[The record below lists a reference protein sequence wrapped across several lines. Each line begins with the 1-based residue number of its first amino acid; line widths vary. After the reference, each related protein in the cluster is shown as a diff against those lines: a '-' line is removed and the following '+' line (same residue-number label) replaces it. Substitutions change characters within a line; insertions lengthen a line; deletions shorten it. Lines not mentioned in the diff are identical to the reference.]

1 MKKISSKTT
10 YFRKKIVPII
20 LLINTLV
27 LLLGFTLFDLTF
39 KNLAFIFF
47 PTLIFLFAWLFNFRK
62 LEEVYLGNKYLE
74 IKNEKVLFESIISI
88 SKISSFRYELTY
100 RIDNTVKSIIFMVDS
115 FPKYPT
121 STPDFLKDIQEFIE
135 KGK

>member
-1 MKKISSKTT
+1 MRVCTNPHTFFT
-10 YFRKKIVPII
+10 YTLYGI
-20 LLINTLV
+20 LPLINTLV

>member
-121 STPDFLKDIQEFIE
+121 STPDFLIDIQEFIE